1 MSTFPA
7 IGACLISRT
16 LNHVQ
21 YKNEPVQQY
30 TTYTHTT
37 NLYTY
42 WTLTTR
48 VEPIQQYP
56 YTSYTHTTNLY
67 TYWTLTTRVDLYSNI
82 PIQPIHIPL
91 TSIHTGHIQLGL
103 TYTAISL
110 LDTYN

>member
-1 MSTFPA
+1 MFMFRA
-7 IGACLISRT
+7 IGACLISTT

-42 WTLTTR
+42 WTHTTR
-48 VEPIQQYP
+48 VEPI
-56 YTSYTHTTNLY
+56 
-67 TYWTLTTRVDLYSNI
+67 
-82 PIQPIHIPL
+82 PIHPIHIPL

-103 TYTAISL
+103 NLYLYILYTYH
-110 LDTYN
+110 